1 MKLLVPDILLFRLL
15 ASRALKRRPSQQGS
29 HIPLLSESSS
39 AAASK
44 DSSVQVLL
52 EAAKD
57 LGSPKEAGSPTEGSP
72 KEGQYEKAGSPPG
85 SSSR

>member
-52 EAAKD
+52 EAVKD
-57 LGSPKEAGSPTEGSP
+57 LGSPKEAGSP
-72 KEGQYEKAGSPPG
+72 KEDQSKEADSPPE